1 MVDSGD
7 RFYLSALSTA
17 ACDFEQTVD
26 LKQLLL
32 HKQMKIVFTLLHKF
46 IVYFMQSN
54 KLLHK
59 HAYLC
64 TSQELIVQSTQQNSS
79 IENSYRSCA
88 FGIDIH

>member
-32 HKQMKIVFTLLHKF
+32 QKIVFTLLHKF
-46 IVYFMQSN
+46 IVYFICKAINYSIN
-54 KLLHK
+54 IIYVISGINSTKYTIELK
-59 HAYLC
+59 H
-64 TSQELIVQSTQQNSS
+64 
-79 IENSYRSCA
+79 
-88 FGIDIH
+88 